1 MTTGYAPKLPEW
13 VAERP
18 RERLLSAGAGSL
30 ADADLVALM
39 LGSGVSGRPVGQL
52 ALEVLGQLDRNSG
65 RAEPGALQA
74 IAGVGPARAAS
85 LAAAMELARRYQPDQ
100 SLRIRSP
107 ADVYP
112 LIRHFAD
119 RPQEMFV
126 SVSLNGAHQVVRV
139 EVVSVGLVNRTMVHP
154 REVFAPAITARAA
167 ALVVAH
173 NHPSGILD
181 PSEEDQRV
189 TARLRAAG
197 ELIGIPILDHLIF
210 SDRAFYSF
218 LEAGQLS
225 G

>member
-1 MTTGYAPKLPEW
+1 MTSGYSPRLQDW
-13 VAERP
+13 VGERP
-18 RERLLSAGAGSL
+18 RERLLSAGAEAL
-30 ADADLVALM
+30 ADADLVALV
-39 LGSGVSGRPVGQL
+39 LGSGLAGRPVGQL
-52 ALEVLGQLDRNSG
+52 AGEVLAQLDRSSG

-85 LAAAMELARRYQPDQ
+85 LAAALELARRYLPDQ
-100 SLRIRSP
+100 ALRIRSP

-139 EVVSVGLVNRTMVHP
+139 EVVSLGLVNRTVVHP
-154 REVFAPAITARAA
+154 REVFAPAIAARAA

-189 TARLRAAG
+189 TSRLRAAG
-197 ELIGIPILDHLIF
+197 ELIGIPVLDHLIF

-218 LEAGQLS
+218 LEAGRL
-225 G
+225 